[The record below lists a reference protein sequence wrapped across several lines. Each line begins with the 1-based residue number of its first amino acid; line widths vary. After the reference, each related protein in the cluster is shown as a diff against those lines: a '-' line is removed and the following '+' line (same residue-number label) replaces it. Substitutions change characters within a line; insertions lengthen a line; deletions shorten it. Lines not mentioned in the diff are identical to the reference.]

1 MGLLAIV
8 GAVTSRVPLVLR
20 AAGWVGSSRSESS
33 DEISLISEDGETS
46 DDYESANSSPQARQL
61 VHNRLLSNRN
71 SGGIE
76 GIPEENG
83 CCRRYSGEN
92 GSVDGSVDGSVEGSI
107 NGHISS
113 HVDRYL
119 SDQNKKFDDLIYK
132 NLNAVLV
139 QSGHNEEKEAETSTF
154 RKSVSGVVSS
164 GMGGLAGRIRF
175 FGHKK
180 DVDIAEATTPPEEA
194 QEFVS
199 PALNSAMT
207 FDSFLDSLDYDTK
220 IQLLKMLRRDL
231 GLTNDDELER
241 LVLNEN
247 DIEKLT
253 SMHKFETT
261 GPVIDKIQLFVLILI
276 KLMFIGLK
284 LMIPISYL
292 IYTKFVENQLFLFN
306 NKNFNKML
314 LVCIK
319 VMRTLEHKLND
330 EKIQPYQYGYD
341 RTQALEK
348 DIKFTQ
354 AQQNLDE
361 LYDEM
366 TLNATSFFIQYM
378 DMAERSSWTRSVFGY
393 MVSKYLG
400 AAKTQQPPP
409 PTKPLHASPPLH
421 NDPKFSKY
429 FATPPSTSNGAP
441 SSPGLGSRSLPGS
454 SVNLNSLSV
463 MELAQQF
470 ANELI

>member
-1 MGLLAIV
+1 MGLFAIV

-33 DEISLISEDGETS
+33 DEISEISEDGEST

-71 SGGIE
+71 SGGGGIE
-76 GIPEENG
+76 AIPEENG
-83 CCRRYSGEN
+83 YCRGCSGEN
-92 GSVDGSVDGSVEGSI
+92 GSVDGSV

-113 HVDRYL
+113 HVDSYL
-119 SDQNKKFDDLIYK
+119 SDQNRKFDDLIYK

-139 QSGHNEEKEAETSTF
+139 QSGHNENGEKEAETSTF
-154 RKSVSGVVSS
+154 RKSVSGVVTS
-164 GMGGLAGRIRF
+164 GMGGLAGRIRL
-175 FGHKK
+175 FGHGK
-180 DVDIAEATTPPEEA
+180 DMDITEARTPPEET
-194 QEFVS
+194 QEMAS
-199 PALNSAMT
+199 PAFNSAVT

-241 LVLNEN
+241 LVMNEN

-276 KLMFIGLK
+276 KLMFIGIK

-306 NKNFNKML
+306 NKNFNKLL

-319 VMRTLEHKLND
+319 FMRTLEHKLND
-330 EKIQPYQYGYD
+330 DKIQPYQYGYE

-348 DIKFTQ
+348 DMRFTQ

-366 TLNATSFFIQYM
+366 TLNATSFFNQHM

-393 MVSKYLG
+393 MLSKYLG
-400 AAKTQQPPP
+400 AAKTQQPPSN
-409 PTKPLHASPPLH
+409 PTKPLNGPQQPLH
-421 NDPKFSKY
+421 IDPKFSKY
-429 FATPPSTSNGAP
+429 FATPPSTTNGSP
-441 SSPGLGSRSLPGS
+441 SSPSLGARSLPGS
-454 SVNLNSLSV
+454 SANLNSLSV

>member
-1 MGLLAIV
+1 
-8 GAVTSRVPLVLR
+8 
-20 AAGWVGSSRSESS
+20 
-33 DEISLISEDGETS
+33 
-46 DDYESANSSPQARQL
+46 
-61 VHNRLLSNRN
+61 
-71 SGGIE
+71 
-76 GIPEENG
+76 
-83 CCRRYSGEN
+83 
-92 GSVDGSVDGSVEGSI
+92 
-107 NGHISS
+107 
-113 HVDRYL
+113 
-119 SDQNKKFDDLIYK
+119 
-132 NLNAVLV
+132 
-139 QSGHNEEKEAETSTF
+139 
-154 RKSVSGVVSS
+154 
-164 GMGGLAGRIRF
+164 
-175 FGHKK
+175 
-180 DVDIAEATTPPEEA
+180 
-194 QEFVS
+194 
-199 PALNSAMT
+199 
-207 FDSFLDSLDYDTK
+207 
-220 IQLLKMLRRDL
+220 
-231 GLTNDDELER
+231 
-241 LVLNEN
+241 
-247 DIEKLT
+247 
-253 SMHKFETT
+253 
-261 GPVIDKIQLFVLILI
+261 
-276 KLMFIGLK
+276 
-284 LMIPISYL
+284 MIPISYL

-366 TLNATSFFIQYM
+366 TLNATSFFNQHM

>member
-1 MGLLAIV
+1 MGLFSIV

-20 AAGWVGSSRSESS
+20 AAGWMGSSRSASGDDRS
-33 DEISLISEDGETS
+33 VASEDGETT
-46 DDYESANSSPQARQL
+46 DGYESANSSPQTRQL
-61 VHNRLLSNRN
+61 VHNRLLSNRATAA
-71 SGGIE
+71 
-76 GIPEENG
+76 PEDS
-83 CCRRYSGEN
+83 CSGEN
-92 GSVDGSVDGSVEGSI
+92 GFVGVSVNGSHGSVDGSVNGSVTGSVS
-107 NGHISS
+107 GHN

-119 SDQNKKFDDLIYK
+119 SDQNRKFDDLIYK
-132 NLNAVLV
+132 NLNAVFD
-139 QSGHNEEKEAETSTF
+139 KEIDKEPETSTF
-154 RKSVSGVVSS
+154 RKSVSGVVTS

-175 FGHKK
+175 FGHAK
-180 DVDIAEATTPPEEA
+180 DMDIAESSTPSPEN
-194 QEFVS
+194 QEIVS
-199 PALNSAMT
+199 PALNSAMI
-207 FDSFLDSLDYDTK
+207 FDNFLDSLDYDTK
-220 IQLLKMLRRDL
+220 IQLLIMLRRDL
-231 GLTNDDELER
+231 GLTNDEELER

-276 KLMFIGLK
+276 KLMFIGIK

-292 IYTKFVENQLFLFN
+292 LYTKFVENQLFLFN
-306 NKNFNKML
+306 NKNFNKLL

-348 DIKFTQ
+348 DIKFSQ

-366 TLNATSFFIQYM
+366 TLHASSFFNQQL

-393 MVSKYLG
+393 MLSKYLG

-409 PTKPLHASPPLH
+409 PAKPLQVPQPLH

-429 FATPPSTSNGAP
+429 FATPPSTSNGSPP
-441 SSPGLGSRSLPGS
+441 SPNLGQRSLPGS
-454 SVNLNSLSV
+454 SSNLNSLSV

-470 ANELI
+470 ANDLI